1 MRGSV
6 SKYVRKGWEK
16 LGQFTPGGFHT
27 LLEVEASLPPVGW
40 AGVSGLQGKDE
51 GLERSQSLG
60 VRSEEADQG
69 QED

>member
-1 MRGSV
+1 M
-6 SKYVRKGWEK
+6 
-16 LGQFTPGGFHT
+16 
-27 LLEVEASLPPVGW
+27 
-40 AGVSGLQGKDE
+40 SGLQGKDE